1 MTESNNPVLVT
12 GGTGLIGGN
21 VCRILAEQG
30 RPVRALVRAPQNA
43 APLSDLGVE
52 LVTGDITDAAS
63 VRAAIGGCSA
73 VVHAAAVLGG
83 TSQDIGVY
91 REVNA
96 AGTAAVFD
104 AAAEEG
110 QRVVFTASLV
120 VFDETRTLTE
130 RSAVQFDA
138 ADPYTVT
145 KREAFLDARKRA
157 ENGQDVVVVLPGAT
171 YGPAPVTVNAMSAT
185 SFNRIIR
192 GAVNGKLKDYPSS
205 ITMPFSY
212 SEDVAA
218 ALVSAIDNGRAG
230 DFYLAFGH
238 EDALPGV
245 DFFNLACEFA
255 GVGHRLNAVEPDP
268 DDPEVQAAFGESM
281 VRLMRL
287 RRPTPAF
294 DNTHTREV
302 LGYSPVPIE
311 TAMRRTVD
319 WLRAE
324 GQIS

>member
-1 MTESNNPVLVT
+1 MSESNTPVLVT

-21 VCRILAEQG
+21 VCRILARQG
-30 RPVRALVRAPQNA
+30 RPVRALVRSIPDA
-43 APLSDLGVE
+43 APLAELGAE
-52 LVTGDITDAAS
+52 LVAGDITDADS
-63 VRAAIGGCSA
+63 VRAAIAGCSA

-83 TSQDIGVY
+83 TSQDIEVY
-91 REVNA
+91 RAVNA

-104 AAAEEG
+104 AAAEQG

-120 VFDETRTLTE
+120 VFDETTTLTE
-130 RSAVQFDA
+130 RSAVGYDA

-157 ENGQDVVVVLPGAT
+157 DNGQDVVVILPGAT
-171 YGPAPVTVNAMSAT
+171 YGPAPVTDKAMSAT

-192 GAVNGKLKDYPSS
+192 GAVNGKLKDYPSA

-218 ALVSAIDNGRAG
+218 AIVSAIDNGTAG
-230 DFYLAFGH
+230 EFYLAFGH

-245 DFFNLACEFA
+245 YFFNLACEAA
-255 GVGHRLNAVEPDP
+255 GVAHRLNPVELDP
-268 DDPEVQAAFGESM
+268 DDPQVQAAFGESM

-294 DNTHTREV
+294 DNTHTRKV
-302 LGYSPVPIE
+302 LGYDPTPID